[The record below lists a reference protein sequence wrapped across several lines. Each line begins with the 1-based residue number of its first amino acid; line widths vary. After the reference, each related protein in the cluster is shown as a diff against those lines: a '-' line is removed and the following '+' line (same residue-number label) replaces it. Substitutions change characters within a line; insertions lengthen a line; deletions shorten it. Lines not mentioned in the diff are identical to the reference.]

1 MKPEEI
7 LASSDI
13 LEKIEAVCKRHFYA
27 ENDRNECYIFVLDS
41 LRADNFKRL
50 RAFKGKSKLSTYLYS
65 LVNSLAIDFRRRR
78 YGRRRIPTAV
88 VKLGKWAEAVYRLVC
103 WQKFSVDDAY
113 DFLQVDGLFS
123 GSYEQFQQEIV
134 PIQKAPCRQNPSFMS
149 MDDWGGDPSRKR
161 NDAVSNPLEALM
173 KKLNRERRV
182 KAVKVIR
189 ETTDSLPENDQ
200 LLVRLV
206 FGSEHPVRVAA
217 KIIDLSASAA
227 RRRLKG
233 LLIKYREN
241 LLAAGIREP

>member
-1 MKPEEI
+1 MRPEEI

-13 LEKIEAVCKRHFYA
+13 LEKIETVCKRHFYA

-65 LVNSLAIDFRRRR
+65 LVNSLAIDFRRKR
-78 YGRRRIPTAV
+78 YGRRRIPSAV

-123 GSYEQFQQEIV
+123 GSYAQFQQEIV
-134 PIQKAPCRQNPSFMS
+134 PIQKAPCRENPSFMS
-149 MDDWGGDPSRKR
+149 MDDCGGDPSRKN
-161 NDAVSNPLEALM
+161 NDAGSNPLEALI
-173 KKLNRERRV
+173 KKLNRERRI